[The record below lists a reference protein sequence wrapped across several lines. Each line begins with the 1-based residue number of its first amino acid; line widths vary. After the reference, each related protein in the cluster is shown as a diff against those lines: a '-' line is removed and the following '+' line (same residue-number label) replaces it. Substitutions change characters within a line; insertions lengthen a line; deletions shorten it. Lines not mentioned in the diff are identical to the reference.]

1 MALAGCAAAA
11 ATLACA
17 WLDTRMSVAA
27 LALVYLIAVVA
38 TAALLARWAAVLTS
52 VASVSALNYF
62 FVPPRHSFEIATP
75 EYMLALAILLAILLA
90 VSLGINALV
99 ASLHARRAQAE
110 QRARQAHELHALSE
124 QLAESQGLQAV
135 AQVAAHWLS
144 EHLGMPCAVF
154 VRPDGEPDPLPVVPR
169 DTTLLP
175 WRAAGRPRRR
185 GTAPFHAAAGAG
197 ACSRPCRAMRGVPWS
212 FSTSRTTA

>member
-1 MALAGCAAAA
+1 MSAAPRHDTRQPGPVPAPPGARTAAAQMALAGCATAA

-17 WLDTRMSVAA
+17 WLDTRMSVAV

-75 EYMLALAILLAILLA
+75 EYMLALVILLA

-110 QRARQAHELHALSE
+110 QRA
-124 QLAESQGLQAV
+124 
-135 AQVAAHWLS
+135 
-144 EHLGMPCAVF
+144 LGP
-154 VRPDGEPDPLPVVPR
+154 
-169 DTTLLP
+169 
-175 WRAAGRPRRR
+175 
-185 GTAPFHAAAGAG
+185 
-197 ACSRPCRAMRGVPWS
+197 
-212 FSTSRTTA
+212 